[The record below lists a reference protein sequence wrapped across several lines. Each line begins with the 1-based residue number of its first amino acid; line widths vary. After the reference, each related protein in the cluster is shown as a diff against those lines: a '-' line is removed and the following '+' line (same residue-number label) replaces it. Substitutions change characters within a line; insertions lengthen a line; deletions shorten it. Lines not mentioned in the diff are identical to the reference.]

1 MAAGKSTLAKKL
13 SQKHGVVVFSEDDL
27 LAALYPGD
35 VTDIASYVKLSDRIK
50 LALESI
56 IVNLLTGGTSLILDF
71 PANTVTQRSWLVGLA
86 KKANSHHVLYFLD
99 VPENTCNPRIMTAVG
114 RQRKYNNGSTSSNEV
129 VHGRPQQIQIF
140 TYGHHCVSSG
150 SRNPSTVNSNAL
162 GSEKFFISRG

>member
-99 VPENTCNPRIMTAVG
+99 VPENTCKIQLEKRAT
-114 RQRKYNNGSTSSNEV
+114 EV
-129 VHGRPQQIQIF
+129 PERAATDTPEMFDAI
-140 TYGHHCVSSG
+140 S
-150 SRNPSTVNSNAL
+150 
-162 GSEKFFISRG
+162 KFFEPPTDDEGLNIAVVDH